1 MDCIF
6 WVWITGIFRKNFLS
20 KRKKLQKGFQN
31 VVSWDILPHIFV
43 FLQRHLS
50 RIFFLVKGDNPST
63 ILRLRIASHSQYL
76 LRTIFHLTWKEITKI
91 MLFISMSF
99 VWFSMVMKS
108 NINFNLRDRTIS
120 IIFKPSF
127 TNGSGAT
134 NKKVGKSKRYKRSN

>member
-76 LRTIFHLTWKEITKI
+76 LRTIFHLTWKEITEI
-91 MLFISMSF
+91 MLFISMRNVICLIFNGHEVKHKFQPSWSYDF
-99 VWFSMVMKS
+99 
-108 NINFNLRDRTIS
+108 NNFQ
-120 IIFKPSF
+120 IFF
-127 TNGSGAT
+127 HEQIRCN
-134 NKKVGKSKRYKRSN
+134 

>member
-91 MLFISMSF
+91 MLFISMRNVICLIFNGHEVKHKFQSTWSYDF
-99 VWFSMVMKS
+99 
-108 NINFNLRDRTIS
+108 NNFQ
-120 IIFKPSF
+120 IFF
-127 TNGSGAT
+127 HEQIRCN
-134 NKKVGKSKRYKRSN
+134 